1 MEIIAF
7 YEKPWLKFDRLL
19 KTYLMFAPRGV
30 SSFVEAMPT
39 WLKDKLWLQRNV
51 RKELNFRGKIV
62 FPDHHVSH
70 ASGAF
75 FPSPFSNAA
84 LITMD
89 GVGEWA
95 TASYGVGK
103 SNHLNLIEEMHFPH
117 SLGLLYSAFTYYCG
131 FKVNSGEYKL
141 MGLAPYG
148 VPKFKRQIYD
158 NLISVKDDGS
168 FQLDLSFFDF
178 CVGRTMTS
186 EKFHHLFGR
195 GPRAPESQ
203 IMNLDLDL
211 AASIQQVTEEI
222 MLTIAKHVH
231 QITGEKNLCLSGGVA
246 LNCVSNGRLHR
257 ESPFQRLWIQ
267 PAAGDAGSALGAALW
282 TWYNYLGNSRYAEE
296 AGSDF
301 QQGSFLGPSYTGSEI
316 KQELAKFNAN
326 YKELSETEILKRACS
341 DLQDGKVV
349 GWFSGRME
357 FGPRALGARSILGDP
372 RSAEMQSI
380 MNLKIKFGKALGL
393 LHQLY

>member
-1 MEIIAF
+1 MYVLGISAFFHDSAACLIKDGQVIAAAQEERFSRIKHDPSFPKEAIKFCLKYASIDIHDVEIIAF

-141 MGLAPYG
+141 MCLAPYG
-148 VPKFKRQIYD
+148 VPKFKMQIND
-158 NLISVKDDGS
+158 N
-168 FQLDLSFFDF
+168 
-178 CVGRTMTS
+178 
-186 EKFHHLFGR
+186 
-195 GPRAPESQ
+195 
-203 IMNLDLDL
+203 
-211 AASIQQVTEEI
+211 
-222 MLTIAKHVH
+222 
-231 QITGEKNLCLSGGVA
+231 
-246 LNCVSNGRLHR
+246 
-257 ESPFQRLWIQ
+257 
-267 PAAGDAGSALGAALW
+267 
-282 TWYNYLGNSRYAEE
+282 
-296 AGSDF
+296 
-301 QQGSFLGPSYTGSEI
+301 
-316 KQELAKFNAN
+316 
-326 YKELSETEILKRACS
+326 
-341 DLQDGKVV
+341 
-349 GWFSGRME
+349 
-357 FGPRALGARSILGDP
+357 
-372 RSAEMQSI
+372 
-380 MNLKIKFGKALGL
+380 
-393 LHQLY
+393 